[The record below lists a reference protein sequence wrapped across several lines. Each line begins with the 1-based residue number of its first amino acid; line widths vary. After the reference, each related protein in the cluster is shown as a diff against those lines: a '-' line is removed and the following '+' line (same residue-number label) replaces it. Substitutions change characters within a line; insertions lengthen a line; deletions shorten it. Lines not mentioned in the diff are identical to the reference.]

1 MKKIGIII
9 GLMIVFQGCKSDKDV
24 LVNINTQFG
33 TIKVLLY
40 EETPLHKKNF
50 IELVKEGKYDSTQW
64 HRIMKGFMVQGG
76 NVNEKEGTQESLEDR
91 IPAEI
96 ISSFMHTKGAL
107 AAARQ
112 PDRINPKKM
121 SSASQFYIV
130 HGKIFNKEELTID
143 QYALNQGLSELMRD
157 PSYDTIAQQ
166 FIDLQRGNKI
176 KEMNQLA
183 LRYVALVESVQGI
196 SLRKDIS
203 QDRLEAY
210 TALGGAPHLDNGYTI
225 FGRVVAGLEVVDQI
239 ASVSVGR
246 ANRPIED
253 LFMTMEI
260 KVISKMEITK
270 KYGYIYPEKLP

>member
-1 MKKIGIII
+1 MKQLVIII
-9 GLMIVFQGCKSDKDV
+9 WILMALQSCNSDKDI

-40 EETPLHKKNF
+40 DETPLHKKNF

-64 HRIMKGFMVQGG
+64 HRVIKNFMVQGG
-76 NVNEKEGTQESLEDR
+76 NVYEKEGTQESEEDR

-96 ISSFMHTKGAL
+96 IDDFMHTKGSL

-112 PDRINPKKM
+112 PDNINPTKM

-130 HGKIFNKEELTID
+130 HGKIFSEEELTID

-157 PSYDTIAQQ
+157 SSYDTIAQQ
-166 FIDLQRGNKI
+166 FINLQRENKN

-183 LRYVALVESVQGI
+183 LRYVDLVESVQGI
-196 SLRKDIS
+196 SLRKAIS
-203 QDRLEAY
+203 QDRIVAY
-210 TALGGAPHLDNGYTI
+210 TTLGGAPHLDNEYTI
-225 FGRVVAGLEVVDQI
+225 FGRVVVGLEVVDQI

-253 LFMTMEI
+253 LFMTMNIEEI
-260 KVISKMEITK
+260 PKKQITEQ
-270 KYGYIYPEKLP
+270 YGYIYPEE

>member
-1 MKKIGIII
+1 MKKLVIII
-9 GLMIVFQGCKSDKDV
+9 WILVALLGCNSDKDI

-40 EETPLHKKNF
+40 DETPLHKKNF
-50 IELVKEGKYDSTQW
+50 IELVKAGKYDSTLW
-64 HRIMKGFMVQGG
+64 HRVIKNFMVQGG
-76 NVNEKEGTQESLEDR
+76 NVNEKDGTQESEEDR

-96 ISSFMHTKGAL
+96 IDDFMHTKGAL

-112 PDRINPKKM
+112 PDRINPLKM

-130 HGKIFNKEELTID
+130 HGKIFNEEELTIN

-157 PSYDTIAQQ
+157 ANYDTIAQQ
-166 FIDLQRGNKI
+166 FINLQRGSKN

-183 LRYVALVESVQGI
+183 LRYVDLVESVKGI

-203 QDRLEAY
+203 EDRLEAY
-210 TALGGAPHLDNGYTI
+210 TTVGGAPHLDNEYTV
-225 FGRVVAGLEVVDQI
+225 FGRVVAGLQVVDQI

-246 ANRPIED
+246 ANRPIENIY
-253 LFMTMEI
+253 MTMNIEEI
-260 KVISKMEITK
+260 PK
-270 KYGYIYPEKLP
+270 KQVTEQYGYIYPEESL

>member
-9 GLMIVFQGCKSDKDV
+9 GLMMVFQGCKSDKDV

-76 NVNEKEGTQESLEDR
+76 NVNEKGGTQESLEDR

-96 ISSFMHTKGAL
+96 ISGFMHTKGAL

-166 FIDLQRGNKI
+166 FIDLQRRNKI

-210 TALGGAPHLDNGYTI
+210 TTLGGAPHLDNGYTI
-225 FGRVVAGLEVVDQI
+225 FGRVVAGLGVVDQI

-260 KVISKMEITK
+260 EVISKMEITK
-270 KYGYIYPEKLP
+270 KYGYIYPEKLL

>member
-1 MKKIGIII
+1 MKQLVIII
-9 GLMIVFQGCKSDKDV
+9 WILMSLQSCNSDKDI

-40 EETPLHKKNF
+40 DETPLHKKNF

-64 HRIMKGFMVQGG
+64 HRVIKNFMVQGG
-76 NVNEKEGTQESLEDR
+76 NVYEKEGTQESEEDR

-96 ISSFMHTKGAL
+96 IDDFMHTKGSL

-112 PDRINPKKM
+112 PDNINPTKM

-130 HGKIFNKEELTID
+130 HGKIFSEEELTID

-157 PSYDTIAQQ
+157 SSYDTIAQQ
-166 FIDLQRGNKI
+166 FINLQRENKN

-183 LRYVALVESVQGI
+183 LRYVDLVESVQGI

-203 QDRLEAY
+203 QDRIGAY
-210 TALGGAPHLDNGYTI
+210 TTLGGAPHLDNEYTI
-225 FGRVVAGLEVVDQI
+225 FGRVVVGLEVVDQI

-253 LFMTMEI
+253 LFMTMNIEEI
-260 KVISKMEITK
+260 PKKQITEQ
-270 KYGYIYPEKLP
+270 YGYIYPEE

>member
-1 MKKIGIII
+1 M
-9 GLMIVFQGCKSDKDV
+9 GLMMVLQGCNSDKDS

-40 EETPLHKKNF
+40 NETPLHKKNF
-50 IELVKEGKYDSTQW
+50 IELVKAGKYDSTLW
-64 HRIMKGFMVQGG
+64 HRVMKGFMVQGG
-76 NVNEKEGTQESLEDR
+76 NVNQKEGTQESLEDR

-96 ISSFMHTKGAL
+96 ISGFMHTKGAL

-112 PDRINPKKM
+112 PDQANPKKM

-130 HGKIFNKEELTID
+130 HGKIFSKEELTID
-143 QYALNQGLSELMRD
+143 QFALNQGLSELMKN

-166 FIDLQRGNKI
+166 FINLKRGNKI
-176 KEMNQLA
+176 EEMNQLA
-183 LRYVALVESVQGI
+183 LRYVELVESVQGV
-196 SLRKDIS
+196 SLRKNMAL
-203 QDRLEAY
+203 DRLEAY
-210 TALGGAPHLDNGYTI
+210 TTLGGAPHLDNEYTI

-246 ANRPIED
+246 ANRPIEE

-260 KVISKMEITK
+260 EEVPKKEITE
-270 KYGYIYPEKLP
+270 KYGYIYPEESL

>member
-1 MKKIGIII
+1 MKKLVIII
-9 GLMIVFQGCKSDKDV
+9 WILMALLGCNSDKDI

-40 EETPLHKKNF
+40 DETPLHKKNF
-50 IELVKEGKYDSTQW
+50 IELVKAGKYDSTLW
-64 HRIMKGFMVQGG
+64 HRVIKNFMVQGG
-76 NVNEKEGTQESLEDR
+76 NVNEKDGTQESEEDR

-96 ISSFMHTKGAL
+96 IDDFMHTKGAL

-112 PDRINPKKM
+112 PDRINPLKM

-130 HGKIFNKEELTID
+130 HGKIFNEEELTID

-157 PSYDTIAQQ
+157 ANYDTIAQQ
-166 FIDLQRGNKI
+166 FINLQRGSKN

-183 LRYVALVESVQGI
+183 LRYVDLVESVKGI

-203 QDRLEAY
+203 EDRLEAY
-210 TALGGAPHLDNGYTI
+210 TTVGGAPHLDNEYTV
-225 FGRVVAGLEVVDQI
+225 FGRVVVGLQVVDQI

-246 ANRPIED
+246 ANRPIENIY
-253 LFMTMEI
+253 MTMNIEEI
-260 KVISKMEITK
+260 PK
-270 KYGYIYPEKLP
+270 KQVTEQYGYIYPEESL

>member
-9 GLMIVFQGCKSDKDV
+9 GLMMVFQGCKSDKDV

-96 ISSFMHTKGAL
+96 ISGFMHTKGAL

-203 QDRLEAY
+203 QDRIEAY
-210 TALGGAPHLDNGYTI
+210 TTLGGAPHLDNGYTI

-260 KVISKMEITK
+260 EVISKMEITK

>member
-1 MKKIGIII
+1 MA
-9 GLMIVFQGCKSDKDV
+9 LLGCNSDKDI

-40 EETPLHKKNF
+40 DETPLHKKNF
-50 IELVKEGKYDSTQW
+50 IELVKAGKYDSTLW
-64 HRIMKGFMVQGG
+64 HRVIKNFMVQGG
-76 NVNEKEGTQESLEDR
+76 NVNEKEGTQESEGDR

-96 ISSFMHTKGAL
+96 IDDFIHTKGAL

-112 PDRINPKKM
+112 PDGINPMKM

-130 HGKIFNKEELTID
+130 HGKIFSEEELKID

-157 PSYDTIAQQ
+157 SRYDTIAQQ
-166 FIDLQRGNKI
+166 FINLQREGKN

-183 LRYVALVESVQGI
+183 LRYIDLVESVKGI

-203 QDRLEAY
+203 EDRLEAY
-210 TALGGAPHLDNGYTI
+210 TTLGGAPHLDNEYTV
-225 FGRVVAGLEVVDQI
+225 FGRVVVGLQVVDQI

-253 LFMTMEI
+253 IYMTMNIEE
-260 KVISKMEITK
+260 MPK
-270 KYGYIYPEKLP
+270 KQVTEQYGYIYPEESP

>member
-9 GLMIVFQGCKSDKDV
+9 GLMVVLQGCKSDKDV

-96 ISSFMHTKGAL
+96 ISGFMHTKGAL

-112 PDRINPKKM
+112 PDRVNPKKM
-121 SSASQFYIV
+121 SSSSQFYIV
-130 HGKIFNKEELTID
+130 HGKIFSQLSLTID
-143 QYALNQGLSELMRD
+143 QFALNQGLSEVMKD
-157 PSYDTIAQQ
+157 PNYDTIAQQ
-166 FIDLQRGNKI
+166 FINLQRGNQI
-176 KEMNQLA
+176 EEMNQLA
-183 LRYVALVESVQGI
+183 LKYVDLVESVQGI
-196 SLRKDIS
+196 SLREDIS
-203 QDRLEAY
+203 LDRLEAY
-210 TALGGAPHLDNGYTI
+210 STLGGAPHLDNEYTI
-225 FGRVVAGLEVVDQI
+225 FGRVVTGLDVVDQM

-260 KVISKMEITK
+260 EVISKKEITK
-270 KYGYIYPEKLP
+270 KYGYIYPEKSP

>member
-9 GLMIVFQGCKSDKDV
+9 GLMMVFQGCKSDKDV

-96 ISSFMHTKGAL
+96 ISGFMHTKGAL

-121 SSASQFYIV
+121 SSASQFYII

-210 TALGGAPHLDNGYTI
+210 TTLGGAPHLDNGYTI

-260 KVISKMEITK
+260 EVISKMEITK

>member
-1 MKKIGIII
+1 MA
-9 GLMIVFQGCKSDKDV
+9 LLGCNSDKDI

-40 EETPLHKKNF
+40 DETPLHKKNF
-50 IELVKEGKYDSTQW
+50 IELVKAGKYDSTLW
-64 HRIMKGFMVQGG
+64 HRVIKNFMVQGG
-76 NVNEKEGTQESLEDR
+76 NVNEKEGTQESEEDR

-96 ISSFMHTKGAL
+96 IDDFMHTKGSL

-112 PDRINPKKM
+112 PDNINPTKM

-130 HGKIFNKEELTID
+130 HGKIFNEEELTID

-157 PSYDTIAQQ
+157 ANYDTIAQQ
-166 FIDLQRGNKI
+166 FINLQRGSKN

-183 LRYVALVESVQGI
+183 LRYVDLVESVKGI

-203 QDRLEAY
+203 EDRLEAY
-210 TALGGAPHLDNGYTI
+210 TTVGGAPHLDNEYTV
-225 FGRVVAGLEVVDQI
+225 FGRVVVGLQVVDQI

-246 ANRPIED
+246 ANRPIENIY
-253 LFMTMEI
+253 MTMNIEEI
-260 KVISKMEITK
+260 PK
-270 KYGYIYPEKLP
+270 KQVTEQYGYIYPEESL

>member
-1 MKKIGIII
+1 MKKLIIVI
-9 GLMIVFQGCKSDKDV
+9 WILMALLGCNSDKDI

-40 EETPLHKKNF
+40 DETPLHKKNF
-50 IELVKEGKYDSTQW
+50 IELVKAGKYDSTLW
-64 HRIMKGFMVQGG
+64 HRVIKNFMVQGG
-76 NVNEKEGTQESLEDR
+76 NVNEKEGTKESEGDR

-96 ISSFMHTKGAL
+96 IDDFIHTKGAL

-112 PDRINPKKM
+112 PDGINPMKM

-130 HGKIFNKEELTID
+130 HGKIFSEEELKID

-157 PSYDTIAQQ
+157 SRYDTIAQQ
-166 FIDLQRGNKI
+166 FINLQREGKN

-183 LRYVALVESVQGI
+183 LRYIDLVESVKGI

-203 QDRLEAY
+203 EDRLEAY
-210 TALGGAPHLDNGYTI
+210 TTVGGAPHLDKEYTV
-225 FGRVVAGLEVVDQI
+225 FGRVVVGLQVVDQI

-253 LFMTMEI
+253 IYMTMNIEE
-260 KVISKMEITK
+260 MPK
-270 KYGYIYPEKLP
+270 KQVTEQYGYIYPEESP

>member
-9 GLMIVFQGCKSDKDV
+9 GLMVVLQGCKSDKDV

-96 ISSFMHTKGAL
+96 ISGFMHTKGAL

-112 PDRINPKKM
+112 PDRVNPKKM
-121 SSASQFYIV
+121 SSSSQFYIV
-130 HGKIFNKEELTID
+130 HGKIFSQLSLTID
-143 QYALNQGLSELMRD
+143 QFALNQGLSEVMKD
-157 PSYDTIAQQ
+157 PNYDTIAQQ
-166 FIDLQRGNKI
+166 FINLQRGNQI
-176 KEMNQLA
+176 EEMNQLA
-183 LRYVALVESVQGI
+183 LKYVDLVESVQGI
-196 SLRKDIS
+196 SLREDIS
-203 QDRLEAY
+203 LDRLEAY
-210 TALGGAPHLDNGYTI
+210 STLGGAPHLDNEYTI
-225 FGRVVAGLEVVDQI
+225 FGRAVTGLDVVDQI

-260 KVISKMEITK
+260 EVISKKEITK
-270 KYGYIYPEKLP
+270 KYGYIYPEKSP

>member
-9 GLMIVFQGCKSDKDV
+9 GLMVVLQGCKSDKDV

-96 ISSFMHTKGAL
+96 ISGFMHTKGAL

-112 PDRINPKKM
+112 PDRVNPKKM
-121 SSASQFYIV
+121 SSSSQFYIV
-130 HGKIFNKEELTID
+130 HGKIFSQLSLTID
-143 QYALNQGLSELMRD
+143 QFALNQGLSEVMKD
-157 PSYDTIAQQ
+157 PNYDTIAQQ
-166 FIDLQRGNKI
+166 FINLQRGNQI
-176 KEMNQLA
+176 EEMNQLA
-183 LRYVALVESVQGI
+183 LKYVDLVESVQGI
-196 SLRKDIS
+196 SLREDIS
-203 QDRLEAY
+203 LDRLEAY
-210 TALGGAPHLDNGYTI
+210 STLGGAPHLDNEYTI
-225 FGRVVAGLEVVDQI
+225 FGRVVTGLDVVDQI

-260 KVISKMEITK
+260 EVISKKEITK
-270 KYGYIYPEKLP
+270 KYGYIYPEKSP

>member
-1 MKKIGIII
+1 MKKLVIIM
-9 GLMIVFQGCKSDKDV
+9 GLLMLLQGCNSDKDV

-40 EETPLHKKNF
+40 DETPLHKKNF
-50 IELVKEGKYDSTQW
+50 IDLVKAGKYDSTLW
-64 HRIMKGFMVQGG
+64 HRVIKEFMVQGG
-76 NVNEKEGTQESLEDR
+76 NVNEKEGTQESEDDR

-96 ISSFMHTKGAL
+96 VSDFIHTKGAL

-143 QYALNQGLSELMRD
+143 QYALNQGLSEIMRD

-166 FIDLQRGNKI
+166 FIDLQKGNKI

-183 LRYVALVESVQGI
+183 LQYVDLVESIQGI

-210 TALGGAPHLDNGYTI
+210 TTVGGAPHLDNGYTV
-225 FGRVVAGLEVVDQI
+225 FGRVVAGLDVVDQI
-239 ASVSVGR
+239 ANVLVGR
-246 ANRPIED
+246 ANRPIEN

-260 KVISKMEITK
+260 EEVPKKEITE
-270 KYGYIYPEKLP
+270 KYGHIYPE

>member
-1 MKKIGIII
+1 MKKIVIIT
-9 GLMIVFQGCKSDKDV
+9 GLMMVLQGCNSDKDI

-40 EETPLHKKNF
+40 DETPLHKKNF
-50 IELVKEGKYDSTQW
+50 IELVRAEKYDSSLW
-64 HRIMKGFMVQGG
+64 HRVIKGFMVQGG

-96 ISSFMHTKGAL
+96 MSNFMHTKGAL

-112 PDRINPKKM
+112 PDRVNPEKM

-130 HGKIFNKEELTID
+130 HGKIFSKEELTID
-143 QYALNQGLSELMRD
+143 QLALNQGLSELMKN
-157 PSYDTIAQQ
+157 PGYDTIAQQ
-166 FIDLQRGNKI
+166 FINLQRGNKI

-183 LRYVALVESVQGI
+183 LRYVELVESVQGI
-196 SLRKDIS
+196 SLRKEMAL
-203 QDRLEAY
+203 DRLEAY
-210 TALGGAPHLDNGYTI
+210 TTLGGAPHLDNEYTI

-246 ANRPIED
+246 ANRPIEE

-260 KVISKMEITK
+260 EEVPKKEITE
-270 KYGYIYPEKLP
+270 KYGYSYPE

>member
-1 MKKIGIII
+1 MKKIVIIT
-9 GLMIVFQGCKSDKDV
+9 GLMMVLQGCNSDKDI

-40 EETPLHKKNF
+40 DETPLHKKNF
-50 IELVKEGKYDSTQW
+50 IELVRAEKYDSSLW
-64 HRIMKGFMVQGG
+64 HRVIKGFMVQGG

-96 ISSFMHTKGAL
+96 ISNFMHTKGAL

-112 PDRINPKKM
+112 PDRVNPEKM

-130 HGKIFNKEELTID
+130 HGKIFSKEELTID
-143 QYALNQGLSELMRD
+143 QLALNQGLSELMKNPD
-157 PSYDTIAQQ
+157 YDTIAQQ
-166 FIDLQRGNKI
+166 FINLQRGNKI

-183 LRYVALVESVQGI
+183 LRYVELVESVQGI
-196 SLRKDIS
+196 SLRKEMAL
-203 QDRLEAY
+203 DRLEAY
-210 TALGGAPHLDNGYTI
+210 TTLGGAPHLDNEYTI

-246 ANRPIED
+246 ANRPIEE

-260 KVISKMEITK
+260 EEVPKKEITE
-270 KYGYIYPEKLP
+270 KYGYSYPE

>member
-9 GLMIVFQGCKSDKDV
+9 GLMMVFQGCKSDKDV

-76 NVNEKEGTQESLEDR
+76 NMNEKEGTQESLEDR

-96 ISSFMHTKGAL
+96 ISGFMHTKGAL

-183 LRYVALVESVQGI
+183 LKYVALVESVQGI

-210 TALGGAPHLDNGYTI
+210 TTLGGAPHLDNGYTI

-253 LFMTMEI
+253 FFMTMEI
-260 KVISKMEITK
+260 EVISKMEITK

>member
-1 MKKIGIII
+1 MA
-9 GLMIVFQGCKSDKDV
+9 LPSCNSDKDI

-40 EETPLHKKNF
+40 DETPLHKKNF

-64 HRIMKGFMVQGG
+64 HRVIKNFMVQGG
-76 NVNEKEGTQESLEDR
+76 NVYEKEGTQESEEDR

-96 ISSFMHTKGAL
+96 IDNFMHTKGSL

-112 PDRINPKKM
+112 PDRINPTKM

-130 HGKIFNKEELTID
+130 HGKIFSEEELTID

-157 PSYDTIAQQ
+157 SSYDTIAQQ
-166 FIDLQRGNKI
+166 FINLQRENKN

-183 LRYVALVESVQGI
+183 LRYVDLVESVQGI
-196 SLRKDIS
+196 SLRKAIS
-203 QDRLEAY
+203 QDRIVAY
-210 TALGGAPHLDNGYTI
+210 TTLGGAPHLDNEYTI
-225 FGRVVAGLEVVDQI
+225 FGRVVVGLEVVDQI

-253 LFMTMEI
+253 LFMTMNIEEI
-260 KVISKMEITK
+260 PKKQITEQ
-270 KYGYIYPEKLP
+270 YGYIYPEE

>member
-9 GLMIVFQGCKSDKDV
+9 GLMMVFQGCKSDKDV

-96 ISSFMHTKGAL
+96 ISGFMHTKGAL

-210 TALGGAPHLDNGYTI
+210 TTLGGAPHLDNGYTI

>member
-1 MKKIGIII
+1 MKKLVIII
-9 GLMIVFQGCKSDKDV
+9 WILVALLGCNSDKDI

-40 EETPLHKKNF
+40 DETPLHKKNF
-50 IELVKEGKYDSTQW
+50 IELVKAGKYDSTLW
-64 HRIMKGFMVQGG
+64 HRVIKNFMVQGG
-76 NVNEKEGTQESLEDR
+76 NVNEKDGTQESEEDR

-96 ISSFMHTKGAL
+96 IDDFMHTKGAL

-112 PDRINPKKM
+112 PDRINPLKM

-130 HGKIFNKEELTID
+130 HGKIFNEEELTIN

-157 PSYDTIAQQ
+157 ANYDTIAQQ
-166 FIDLQRGNKI
+166 FINLQRRSKN

-183 LRYVALVESVQGI
+183 LRYVDLVESVKGI

-203 QDRLEAY
+203 EDRLEAY
-210 TALGGAPHLDNGYTI
+210 TTVGGAPHLDNEYTV
-225 FGRVVAGLEVVDQI
+225 FGRVVAGLQVVDQI

-246 ANRPIED
+246 ANRPIENIY
-253 LFMTMEI
+253 MTMNIEEI
-260 KVISKMEITK
+260 PK
-270 KYGYIYPEKLP
+270 KQVTEQYGYIYPEESL

>member
-1 MKKIGIII
+1 MKKIVVIM
-9 GLMIVFQGCKSDKDV
+9 GLMMVLQGCNSDKDS

-40 EETPLHKKNF
+40 NETPLHKKNF
-50 IELVKEGKYDSTQW
+50 IELVKAGKYDSTLW
-64 HRIMKGFMVQGG
+64 HRVMKGFMVQGG
-76 NVNEKEGTQESLEDR
+76 NVNQKEGTQESLEDR

-96 ISSFMHTKGAL
+96 ISGFMHTKGAL

-112 PDRINPKKM
+112 PDQANPKKM

-130 HGKIFNKEELTID
+130 HGKIFSKEELTID
-143 QYALNQGLSELMRD
+143 QFALNQGLSELMKN

-166 FIDLQRGNKI
+166 FINLKRGNKI
-176 KEMNQLA
+176 EEMNQLA
-183 LRYVALVESVQGI
+183 LRYVELVESVQGV
-196 SLRKDIS
+196 SLRKNMVL
-203 QDRLEAY
+203 DRLEAY
-210 TALGGAPHLDNGYTI
+210 TTLGGAPHLDNEYTI

-246 ANRPIED
+246 ANRPIEE

-260 KVISKMEITK
+260 EEVPKKEITE
-270 KYGYIYPEKLP
+270 KYGYIYPEESL

>member
-1 MKKIGIII
+1 MKKLVIII
-9 GLMIVFQGCKSDKDV
+9 WILMALLGCNSDKDI

-40 EETPLHKKNF
+40 DETPLHKKNF
-50 IELVKEGKYDSTQW
+50 IELVKAGKYDSTLW
-64 HRIMKGFMVQGG
+64 HRVIKNFMVQGG
-76 NVNEKEGTQESLEDR
+76 NVNEKDGTQESEEDR

-96 ISSFMHTKGAL
+96 IDDFMHTKGAL

-112 PDRINPKKM
+112 PDRINPLKM

-130 HGKIFNKEELTID
+130 HGKIFNEEELTID

-157 PSYDTIAQQ
+157 ANYDTIAQQ
-166 FIDLQRGNKI
+166 FINLQRRSKN

-183 LRYVALVESVQGI
+183 LRYVDLVESVKGI

-203 QDRLEAY
+203 EDRLEAY
-210 TALGGAPHLDNGYTI
+210 TTVGGAPHLDNEYTV
-225 FGRVVAGLEVVDQI
+225 FGRVVMGLQVVDQI

-246 ANRPIED
+246 ANRPIENIY
-253 LFMTMEI
+253 MTMNIEEI
-260 KVISKMEITK
+260 PK
-270 KYGYIYPEKLP
+270 KQVTEQYGYIYPEESL